1 VKNVVAQKEGIF
13 EMCYDNIL
21 QPSDQGGGDGV
32 TITRII
38 TIDLHVVSLQRRD
51 VSANSSL

>member
-1 VKNVVAQKEGIF
+1 MKNVVAQKEGIF